1 MVIPAQE
8 PEQRPRLSVPAINE
22 VIRRN
27 IQNLVEHRRA
37 FERRKGLQEATVSWL
52 SSFMGSLPFMYI
64 HLGFVAV
71 WILIN
76 VGAVP
81 GVHPFDP
88 FPFVM
93 LAMMASVEAIFL
105 SVFVLISQNRM
116 AILADRR
123 ADLDLQISLLAE
135 HEITRLIQLVD
146 GIARHLGT
154 QSERDPYIEEL
165 KRDIRPDA
173 VLDELARAEEELFD
187 STAVSGRATEADK
200 DVGDES
206 RKSKPAGP

>member
-1 MVIPAQE
+1 MVIPARE
-8 PEQRPRLSVPAINE
+8 PEQRARLSQPAINE

-27 IQNLVEHRRA
+27 IQNLAEHRRA
-37 FERRKGLQEATVSWL
+37 FERKKGFQEAAVSWI
-52 SSFMGSLPFMYI
+52 SSFMGSLAFMYI
-64 HLGFVAV
+64 HVAFVAV

-81 GVHPFDP
+81 GIHGFDP

-105 SVFVLISQNRM
+105 STFVLISQNRM
-116 AILADRR
+116 AVIADRR

-154 QSERDPYIEEL
+154 HTQSDPYMEEL
-165 KRDIRPDA
+165 KRDVRPDA

-187 STAVSGRATEADK
+187 STATSERASETGGDA
-200 DVGDES
+200 GDES
-206 RKSKPAGP
+206 RKSKPADP

>member
-1 MVIPAQE
+1 MAIPAQE
-8 PEQRPRLSVPAINE
+8 PEQRPRPSQPAINE

-37 FERRKGLQEATVSWL
+37 FERRKGFQEATISWL

-71 WILIN
+71 WIVIN

-116 AILADRR
+116 AVIADRR

-154 QSERDPYIEEL
+154 QSQSDSYIEEL
-165 KRDIRPDA
+165 KREVRPDA

-187 STAVSGRATEADK
+187 SASVSERTSEAGENA
-200 DVGDES
+200 GDES
-206 RKSKPAGP
+206 RKSKPADP